1 VAVHETDD
9 LASVIQQAGV
19 ILRAMTESLANSR
32 PNEVTALSAEAL
44 ALVLDID
51 PSIVDSLTVDGL
63 VDNLSSDGDIDVKR
77 ARLAAEAYVRRV
89 QAGVLRGEY
98 DRTTPDMDKAAR
110 LIELVLAKRDGLE
123 DGTAVTQLI
132 EDLREARMVGGAS
145 E

>member
-1 VAVHETDD
+1 MHETDD

-32 PNEVTALSAEAL
+32 SNEVTALSAEAL

>member
-1 VAVHETDD
+1 MHETDD

-63 VDNLSSDGDIDVKR
+63 VDDLSSDGDIDVKR